1 MGGVKGLLLD
11 RRFRLFLSART
22 VSVFGSGMAPIALSF
37 AVLGLDGQATELGVV
52 LSARMLAQIL
62 FVLYGGV
69 LADRFSR
76 QRTMVLADLAA
87 AASQAL
93 IATLLIAGQGTIGA
107 LIVLAFLNGVATAMF
122 EPAAEGVLPLLLP
135 PVLIKDA
142 RAMLQS
148 GENAARIL
156 GTAGAGFLVV
166 LAGSGWALMIDAGTF
181 LVSALLLSRL
191 GLPPVERAERNS
203 LLADLRGGLRELTS
217 REWMWV
223 SLLQISVMNF
233 CISGGVFVLGPVIA
247 AEQSSGALG
256 WSAVIGMYTIGFL
269 VGSLLALRVNPRL
282 PMRAATALSLGMAV
296 PVAVLALDAPIWA
309 LAVAMFVTGV
319 STDVA
324 WVLSSGVTMTRI
336 PEEALSRVGAFET
349 LAAMVLV
356 PIGFA
361 SVGPISA
368 IFGVQQTLG
377 VYALIMVVVTMM
389 ALSNR
394 SVRTVTM
401 AT

>member
-62 FVLYGGV
+62 FVLYGGG

-76 QRTMVLADLAA
+76 QRTMVLAALAA

-148 GENAARIL
+148 GE
-156 GTAGAGFLVV
+156 
-166 LAGSGWALMIDAGTF
+166 
-181 LVSALLLSRL
+181 
-191 GLPPVERAERNS
+191 
-203 LLADLRGGLRELTS
+203 
-217 REWMWV
+217 
-223 SLLQISVMNF
+223 
-233 CISGGVFVLGPVIA
+233 
-247 AEQSSGALG
+247 
-256 WSAVIGMYTIGFL
+256 
-269 VGSLLALRVNPRL
+269 
-282 PMRAATALSLGMAV
+282 LSL
-296 PVAVLALDAPIWA
+296 IH
-309 LAVAMFVTGV
+309 
-319 STDVA
+319 
-324 WVLSSGVTMTRI
+324 I
-336 PEEALSRVGAFET
+336 
-349 LAAMVLV
+349 
-356 PIGFA
+356 
-361 SVGPISA
+361 
-368 IFGVQQTLG
+368 
-377 VYALIMVVVTMM
+377 
-389 ALSNR
+389 
-394 SVRTVTM
+394 
-401 AT
+401 